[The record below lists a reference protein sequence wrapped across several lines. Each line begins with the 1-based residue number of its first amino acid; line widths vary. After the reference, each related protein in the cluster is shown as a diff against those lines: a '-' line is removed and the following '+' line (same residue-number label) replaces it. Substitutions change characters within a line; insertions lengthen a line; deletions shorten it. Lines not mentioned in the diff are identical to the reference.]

1 MSEMNISVL
10 EAQVAAAGTT
20 VFEIPVRQ
28 YPAVETRVFIDV
40 RMVCRTVGMSVNNDF
55 GSILS
60 HGTGDVIDDD
70 IHDFL
75 AFFLVV
81 IGALIAQASGQSDT
95 VFKFFTEDLTLDIGA
110 AQGRT
115 ELLIFRIQ
123 RAPHIAVGQKDMI
136 KSDLN
141 RNRICNELSTGGC
154 GKTFTE
160 QKVAVSVHHIDAV
173 PVEEE
178 SFEGFQNV
186 GIGRSMI
193 VSGPEFKEVSKN
205 DELGE
210 TSGVVF
216 EELEKGLLSCRF
228 VGS

>member
-95 VFKFFTEDLTLDIGA
+95 VFKFFTEDLTLDIGGCA
-110 AQGRT
+110 GSHGTAD
-115 ELLIFRIQ
+115 IQ
-123 RAPHIAVGQKDMI
+123 DQACTTYRRGTKGYDQIRLEP
-136 KSDLN
+136 
-141 RNRICNELSTGGC
+141 
-154 GKTFTE
+154 
-160 QKVAVSVHHIDAV
+160 
-173 PVEEE
+173 E
-178 SFEGFQNV
+178 S
-186 GIGRSMI
+186 
-193 VSGPEFKEVSKN
+193 
-205 DELGE
+205 
-210 TSGVVF
+210 
-216 EELEKGLLSCRF
+216 GLQ
-228 VGS
+228 

>member
-1 MSEMNISVL
+1 
-10 EAQVAAAGTT
+10 
-20 VFEIPVRQ
+20 
-28 YPAVETRVFIDV
+28 
-40 RMVCRTVGMSVNNDF
+40 
-55 GSILS
+55 
-60 HGTGDVIDDD
+60 
-70 IHDFL
+70 
-75 AFFLVV
+75 
-81 IGALIAQASGQSDT
+81 
-95 VFKFFTEDLTLDIGA
+95 
-110 AQGRT
+110 
-115 ELLIFRIQ
+115 
-123 RAPHIAVGQKDMI
+123 MI

-141 RNRICNELSTGGC
+141 RNRVCNELSTGGC

-193 VSGPEFKEVSKN
+193 VSGPEFEEVSEN

>member
-1 MSEMNISVL
+1 
-10 EAQVAAAGTT
+10 
-20 VFEIPVRQ
+20 
-28 YPAVETRVFIDV
+28 
-40 RMVCRTVGMSVNNDF
+40 MSVNNDF

-115 ELLIFRIQ
+115 ELLIFRIK
-123 RAPHIAVGQKDMI
+123 RAPHIAVGQKDVI

-141 RNRICNELSTGGC
+141 RNRVCNELSTGGC

-193 VSGPEFKEVSKN
+193 VSGPEFEEVSEN
-205 DELGE
+205 DELGAASFLRNLKKASLVAGLSAAKCKSAIK
-210 TSGVVF
+210 TGF
-216 EELEKGLLSCRF
+216 CKGGILERQLSA
-228 VGS
+228 GTTPLNDT

>member
-1 MSEMNISVL
+1 MNISVL

-95 VFKFFTEDLTLDIGA
+95 VFKFFTEDLTS
-110 AQGRT
+110 GR
-115 ELLIFRIQ
+115 R
-123 RAPHIAVGQKDMI
+123 RVA
-136 KSDLN
+136 
-141 RNRICNELSTGGC
+141 RNC
-154 GKTFTE
+154 
-160 QKVAVSVHHIDAV
+160 
-173 PVEEE
+173 
-178 SFEGFQNV
+178 
-186 GIGRSMI
+186 
-193 VSGPEFKEVSKN
+193 
-205 DELGE
+205 
-210 TSGVVF
+210 
-216 EELEKGLLSCRF
+216 
-228 VGS
+228 